1 VLGEALADVGAVDS
15 VFTVTVTDAQEVVLQ
30 VPSNLT

>member
-1 VLGEALADVGAVDS
+1 LATGLLLEAVAEGNGL
-15 VFTVTVTDAQEVVLQ
+15 TVTLTDAQEVVLQ